1 MSSGLGGA
9 VGYMLGGLD
18 WTGTALGRAFK
29 SQEQVLF
36 LFASIFFIISVTLHL
51 FSIPEQPFT
60 PGSQL
65 KAEDCGESS
74 SNLSLTIGHT
84 APLFDSIAEEDISAP
99 AAQKEGESQPRGEE
113 VDFLAVDRERSKS
126 DSVLAMPDS
135 TMELD
140 PDLDPG
146 MQHFHPEGHHLLP
159 DTAVELE
166 DVFKPS
172 HNSNGLSAHPEQP
185 TATDGNVVLV
195 HSELSSPKKPRP
207 SDSVDSRQ
215 VKSTT
220 PNE

>member
-1 MSSGLGGA
+1 
-9 VGYMLGGLD
+9 MLGGLD

-65 KAEDCGESS
+65 KAEDSGESS
-74 SNLSLTIGHT
+74 SNLSLTIGHM

-99 AAQKEGESQPRGEE
+99 VAQKEGESQPRGEE

-135 TMELD
+135 TVELD

-146 MQHFHPEGHHLLP
+146 MQHFHPEVHHLLP
-159 DTAVELE
+159 DTGAESE

-172 HNSNGLSAHPEQP
+172 HNSNGLSGHPEQP
-185 TATDGNVVLV
+185 TAADGNVVLE
-195 HSELSSPKKPRP
+195 HSELNSPKQPRP

-215 VKSTT
+215 VKSAT
-220 PNE
+220 PNEWELVAWVAF